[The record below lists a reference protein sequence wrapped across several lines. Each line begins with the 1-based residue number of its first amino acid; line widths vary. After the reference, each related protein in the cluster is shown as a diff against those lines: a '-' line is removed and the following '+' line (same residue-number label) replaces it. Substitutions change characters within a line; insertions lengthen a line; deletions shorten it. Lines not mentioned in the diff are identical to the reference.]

1 MKKKNLI
8 LLLACCCTIIPAAMA
23 DGASKLTLEE
33 RQARKEK
40 VFAIQMRRNGG
51 MVRKEGSM
59 TGRIVI
65 VDAQTK
71 VDGDAFKDALEQ
83 LRKTLRMDITIEKG
97 NPVTLATAP
106 GEFKK
111 TRANMA
117 LFIVEDDSIPGTILV
132 MPENGWGILN
142 IAPLAAGAGKEKFVS
157 RVVKETV
164 RAFALVAGGAN
175 SQYPHSLTGPVTKPE
190 DLDAI
195 DSSRLPADMQARIF
209 NYAEGFGV
217 KPYIQTTYLNACRE
231 GWAPAPTN
239 EFQKAIWE
247 KIKADKERGPTNPIL
262 IPPPKAKK

>member
-1 MKKKNLI
+1 MRTLT
-8 LLLACCCTIIPAAMA
+8 LFVFGSMVVLTSLAES
-23 DGASKLTLEE
+23 GSKLTPEE

-59 TGRIVI
+59 AGRIVI

-83 LRKTLRMDITIEKG
+83 LRKTLRMDITIAKG
-97 NPVTLATAP
+97 NPVTLTTAP

-117 LFIVEDDSIPGTILV
+117 LFIVEDDSIPGTILF

-157 RVVKETV
+157 RVVKETI

-175 SQYPHSLTGPVTKPE
+175 SQYPHSLMGPVTKPE

-239 EFQKAIWE
+239 EFQKAIWD
-247 KIKADKERGPTNPIL
+247 KIHT
-262 IPPPKAKK
+262 PPQTPLKIEFDPKKGK